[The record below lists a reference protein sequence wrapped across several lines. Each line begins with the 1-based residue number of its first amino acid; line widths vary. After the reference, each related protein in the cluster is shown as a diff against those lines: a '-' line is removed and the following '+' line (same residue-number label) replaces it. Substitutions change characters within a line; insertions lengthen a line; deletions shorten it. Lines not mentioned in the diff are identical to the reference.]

1 MYPELKIYIVH
12 IHKRKTGLRVTYAV
26 LILTVKPPPVWLLS
40 KGLYTALLESIWA
53 FTGGNASLDI
63 EALFDGCICLFESS
77 SSNGVDDED
86 GLVFVS
92 DDDGLVGKLI

>member
-1 MYPELKIYIVH
+1 MTYP
-12 IHKRKTGLRVTYAV
+12 V

-40 KGLYTALLESIWA
+40 KGLYTALLGSIWA
-53 FTGGNASLDI
+53 FILSCSGRNVSLDI

-77 SSNGVDDED
+77 SSKGVDDED

>member
-1 MYPELKIYIVH
+1 M
-12 IHKRKTGLRVTYAV
+12 TYAV

-53 FTGGNASLDI
+53 FILSCSGGNVSLDI